1 MHRQCW
7 MSLKK
12 LRTITRAVPQKFLIP
27 SHVEIRCSFSGIPFH
42 WDFLK
47 CFCNFALMKALHD
60 LSMSGVICRRTS
72 PLLSLTPL

>member
-7 MSLKK
+7 VSSQK
-12 LRTITRAVPQKFLIP
+12 LRTITPAVTQKFLIP
-27 SHVEIRCSFSGIPFH
+27 SHSDLRYNLSGIPLH